1 MDTFL
6 KIFITHTL
14 REGNALAD
22 LFSNLWG
29 SKIKLNSSKSLYV
42 DEILLGKINVV
53 VDNDNNV
60 R

>member
-1 MDTFL
+1 MDTFP
-6 KIFITHTL
+6 KMVITHTL

-42 DEILLGKINVV
+42 DEILLGKIKDIL
-53 VDNDNNV
+53 DNDNNV
-60 R
+60 S